1 MQFGLSESQ
10 EFLRDSARKFFAGEC
25 PSAEMRRLMETDT
38 AYDAALWSKLTD
50 QGYTGIIFPEAYGGV
65 GLGKVELMLL
75 MEEAG
80 RALLPGPFFSTVI
93 LAGSLLEAVGTPAQK
108 KQYLAP
114 ICRGEVRAA
123 VAILE
128 AEASWNPADLQL
140 SATNRKLTGTK
151 FFVSDAAVAD
161 FILVMTRNG
170 VFVVDRKAPGL
181 HISPMSGMDLTR
193 KLYVVEFANTPAEE
207 IGGDADLTDPFDIA
221 TAALCAELV
230 GGMQRTL
237 EITVE
242 YAKTRKQFGKPIGM
256 FQAVQHQCADMYL
269 ETESS
274 RSAVYYAGWALEEN
288 APDATTAVSI
298 AKMYAS
304 DAARTVGNR
313 GIQIHGGM
321 GFTWENDLHLYY
333 RRAKSSETA
342 FGDATFH
349 RERIASLVVDSI
361 AVLGEACV
369 AANPAIRKREKNCP

>member
-10 EFLRDSARKFFAGEC
+10 EFLKNSAREFFVGEC
-25 PSAEMRRLMETDT
+25 PSARMRRLMETDT
-38 AYDAALWSKLTD
+38 AYDAALWSKLTH
-50 QGYTGIIFPEAYGGV
+50 QGYTGIMFPEEYGGV

-80 RALLPGPFFSTVI
+80 RALLPGPFFSTVV
-93 LAGSLLEAVGTPAQK
+93 LAGSVLDSSATAAHK

-114 ICRGEVRAA
+114 ICHGEVRST
-123 VAILE
+123 VALVEDSANWDPRSLE
-128 AEASWNPADLQL
+128 LTANHG
-140 SATNRKLTGTK
+140 KLTGEK
-151 FFVSDAAVAD
+151 YFVSDAAVAD
-161 FILVMTRNG
+161 FLLVIARDG
-170 VFVVDRKAPGL
+170 VFVVESKARGL
-181 HISPMSGMDLTR
+181 KISPMQGMDLTR
-193 KLYVVEFANTPAEE
+193 KLYVVEFTDTPAEK
-207 IGGDADLTDPFDIA
+207 IAGRPSFSQAFDIA
-221 TAALCAELV
+221 TAALAAELV
-230 GGMQRTL
+230 GGMQHTL
-237 EITVE
+237 ELTVE

-288 APDATTAVSI
+288 APDAATAVSI

-321 GFTWENDLHLYY
+321 GFTWENDIHLYY
-333 RRAKSSETA
+333 RRAKASETA

-349 RERIASLVVDSI
+349 RERIASMVIDS
-361 AVLGEACV
+361 AESSARS
-369 AANPAIRKREKNCP
+369 A